1 LNAIVID
8 TSGEE
13 FFSCSGGNFYVA
25 FFAPGSV
32 TRFTDLSA
40 ATETFGAF
48 DGYDAAAVADV
59 AFNNSF
65 LGGELP
71 RSFAFIAF
79 SGDGTRAL
87 AFTAIDL
94 ACTVTSGAY
103 QNRKPQSDLS
113 GQ

>member
-1 LNAIVID
+1 VRN
-8 TSGEE
+8 
-13 FFSCSGGNFYVA
+13 FFSYSGGNFYVA

-32 TRFTDLSA
+32 TRFTNLSA
-40 ATETFGAF
+40 ATETFGAL

-71 RSFAFIAF
+71 RSFAFVTF

-87 AFTAIDL
+87 TFAAIDF
-94 ACTVTSGAY
+94 ACTITSGAY
-103 QNRKPQSDLS
+103 QNRKPRADLF

>member
-1 LNAIVID
+1 MRQLLITRAREI
-8 TSGEE
+8 
-13 FFSCSGGNFYVA
+13 FSYSGGNFYVA
-25 FFAPGSV
+25 FFSPGSV
-32 TRFTDLSA
+32 TCFTDLPA

-48 DGYDAAAVADV
+48 DRYDAAAIADV

-71 RSFAFIAF
+71 RSFTFVTF

-87 AFTAIDL
+87 AFAAINF

-103 QNRKPQSDLS
+103 QNRKPRSDLI